1 MVDPEMLLKEY
12 ASKRRDEPFTASQA
26 RGALKIGEPALQA
39 LLCDMVRSGELVG
52 LPSGRFLYTTNADVA
67 AFHIMRE
74 VAPNIT
80 FQEFMLHRD
89 EPHLLARASRDRDIL
104 KDPRGGI

>member
-1 MVDPEMLLKEY
+1 MVDAETLLREY
-12 ASKRRDEPFTASQA
+12 ASRHRDEPFSAVQA
-26 RGALKIGEPALQA
+26 VGKLSVGEPALRA
-39 LLCDMVRSGELVG
+39 TLGDMVRRGELVG
-52 LPSGRFLYTTNADVA
+52 LPSGRYLYTTNADVA

-80 FQEFMLHRD
+80 FEEFMSHRD
-89 EPHLLARASRDRDIL
+89 EPHVLVRASRDRDIL